1 MLFFIGLFGG
11 LGITLIF
18 NSNDSLN
25 ESLDNNG
32 HEKPMLIIRKI
43 KASK

>member
-1 MLFFIGLFGG
+1 MLFFIDLSGG
-11 LGITLIF
+11 LGITLII

-32 HEKPMLIIRKI
+32 HEKSVLIIRKI
-43 KASK
+43 NGCK